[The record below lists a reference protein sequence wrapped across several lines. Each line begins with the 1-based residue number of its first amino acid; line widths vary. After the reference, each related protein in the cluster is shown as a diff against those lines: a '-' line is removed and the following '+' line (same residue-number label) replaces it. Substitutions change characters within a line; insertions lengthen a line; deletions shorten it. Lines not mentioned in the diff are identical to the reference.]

1 MFAFQTEKYRRIN
14 AGEAPGP
21 YERGFIETG
30 FWGWSR
36 HPNYFC
42 EVTLWW
48 CFYLFSVA
56 ATGDVLN
63 WTFVGPLFLSGLFV
77 LPRASLDVTE
87 TLSSRKYKAYPEY
100 QRRVS
105 RFIPWPPQGI
115 ADTLADRLLVGWFVV
130 GFCITYLIDMEQ
142 VVVQDP
148 AKYGLPGHT
157 PWWPPAPCV
166 RAIHWWGH
174 TADRLVLAR
183 PVWFQAGIWL
193 EIVVQAPFY
202 ALAIF
207 AFVQRRSWI
216 RIPAIIYSTVL
227 LTIMPMVMAEQYFG
241 EHRTDQPGIVTAV
254 YGAYVVMPLLVLLR
268 VRNADVF
275 PVKAKQA

>member
-1 MFAFQTEKYRRIN
+1 M
-14 AGEAPGP
+14 G
-21 YERGFIETG
+21 
-30 FWGWSR
+30 
-36 HPNYFC
+36 C

-115 ADTLADRLLVGWFVV
+115 ADTLADRFLVGWFVV
-130 GFCITYLIDMEQ
+130 GFCITHLIDMEQ

-166 RAIHWWGH
+166 RAIHWRGH

-216 RIPAIIYSTVL
+216 RTPPSSTPPCCSRSCPWSCPSSTL
-227 LTIMPMVMAEQYFG
+227 ESIEPTSLGSSPLSTAPTLSCPCSCCSGFETLTFSLSKPSRRDWRAG
-241 EHRTDQPGIVTAV
+241 PG
-254 YGAYVVMPLLVLLR
+254 
-268 VRNADVF
+268 
-275 PVKAKQA
+275 